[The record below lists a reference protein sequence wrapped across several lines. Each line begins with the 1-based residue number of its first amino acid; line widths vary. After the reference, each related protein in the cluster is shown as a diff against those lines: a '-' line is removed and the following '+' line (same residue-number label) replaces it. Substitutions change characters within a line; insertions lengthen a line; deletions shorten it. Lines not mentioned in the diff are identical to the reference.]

1 MIYLYRLLGNAMMVA
16 CWTRYDEILDLK
28 ERGLDAVWTGTLSG
42 WLAMR
47 EEDDGGDGF
56 GWMIYS

>member
-1 MIYLYRLLGNAMMVA
+1 MMVA